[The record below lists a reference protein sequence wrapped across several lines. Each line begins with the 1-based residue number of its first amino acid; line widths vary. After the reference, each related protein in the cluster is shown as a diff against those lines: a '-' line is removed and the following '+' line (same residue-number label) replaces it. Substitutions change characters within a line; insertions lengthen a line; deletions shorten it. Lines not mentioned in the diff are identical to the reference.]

1 MRNRKVTSSHCAKKS
16 SNPLLEFARSTNSD
30 LFLYFVHSFP
40 YKTDKSIARST
51 NLSNFLYFAR
61 NYDTKLAREVDIS
74 SNSADELSY
83 FAEKF
88 AYGGGIAYFCLPCI

>member
-1 MRNRKVTSSHCAKKS
+1 M
-16 SNPLLEFARSTNSD
+16 LGFARSENSD
-30 LFLYFVHSFP
+30 LFLYFAHAFP

-61 NYDTKLAREVDIS
+61 NYDTKLAREVDLS
-74 SNSADELSY
+74 SNGADELSY

-88 AYGGGIAYFCLPCI
+88 AYGGGISYFCMPCGESTGFLYFG